1 MLALKDM
8 KLCCGLLVCLFVV
21 QAGFAADA
29 DAEKDLPAVPD
40 APVAAKVPDTEAAVD
55 PIGVHPLFGA
65 QVPKGVYKPLTKKQ
79 RLELFERQT
88 FTTPNP
94 WLRTSISTGI
104 SMIQGR
110 QHSWGGGIQGYGRR
124 YSSQYA
130 TYVIRNSFLSLGA
143 WGLGYDTRYVQS
155 NSHNAFSR
163 IGHAILQ
170 NFLTVNHQGHT
181 TVNIPRI
188 LSGYGAGMIAT
199 NWQPNS
205 KWSAQG
211 IRAGNEQ
218 LIYGGV
224 FNIGR
229 EFAPEVDHLMKK
241 LFHPKRP
248 VRAGLS

>member
-1 MLALKDM
+1 M
-8 KLCCGLLVCLFVV
+8 VCLFF
-21 QAGFAADA
+21 GRMCWAD
-29 DAEKDLPAVPD
+29 DQPPATAVGPAPEV
-40 APVAAKVPDTEAAVD
+40 APVAD

-65 QVPKGVYKPLTKKQ
+65 AVPHGVYTPLTRQQ
-79 RLELFERQT
+79 RLQLYLRQT
-88 FTTPNP
+88 VTTANP

-104 SMIQGR
+104 AQIQGR
-110 QHSWGGGIQGYGRR
+110 QYSWGGGVLGYGRR

-143 WGLGYDTRYVQS
+143 WGLGHDTRYVQS
-155 NSHNAFSR
+155 NSHRTFPR
-163 IGHAILQ
+163 IGHAVMQ
-170 NFLTVNHQGHT
+170 NFLTVNREGMT
-181 TVNIPRI
+181 TVNFSRI

-229 EFAPEVDHLMKK
+229 EFAPEVDHLMRR
-241 LFHPKRP
+241 LLHHSGR
-248 VRAGLS
+248 

>member
-1 MLALKDM
+1 M
-8 KLCCGLLVCLFVV
+8 KLWWCVVVCLFLGRMSWADDQTPSDGVKPSPEVV
-21 QAGFAADA
+21 PIA
-29 DAEKDLPAVPD
+29 
-40 APVAAKVPDTEAAVD
+40 D

-65 QVPKGVYKPLTKKQ
+65 AVPVGDYEPLTGQQ
-79 RLELFERQT
+79 RLQLYLRQT

-104 SMIQGR
+104 AQIQGR
-110 QHSWGGGIQGYGRR
+110 QHSWGGGVWGYGRR

-143 WGLGYDTRYVQS
+143 WGLGHDTRYVPAKS
-155 NSHNAFSR
+155 PHAFAR
-163 IGHAILQ
+163 IGHAVMQ
-170 NFLTVNHQGHT
+170 NFLTVNREGTT
-181 TVNIPRI
+181 TVNFSRI

-211 IRAGNEQ
+211 VRAGNEQ

-229 EFAPEVDHLMKK
+229 EFAPEVDHLMRR
-241 LFHPKRP
+241 LFHSSRQ
-248 VRAGLS
+248 